1 MGVKSKEDNT
11 MSFFKEKKD
20 RKNEEKRM
28 KEYIREYIK
37 VCDTICYEDIYMKE
51 IIIQYDELI
60 PDMFISIPV
69 DSKTID
75 KVLYDI
81 YNRRLHKV
89 LLKFPNGLE
98 EKCKVDGKI
107 EKRIVDELNEITWE
121 EPLVKLKHYK
131 IDISL
136 FDLIAQDVKVYI
148 LDYDLEGI
156 DIDEDTRR

>member
-1 MGVKSKEDNT
+1 MG
-11 MSFFKEKKD
+11 FFKEKKD

-37 VCDTICYEDIYMKE
+37 VCDTIRYKDIYMKE

-81 YNRRLHKV
+81 YNRRLHEV

-136 FDLIAQDVKVYI
+136 FDLMAQDVKVYI

>member
-1 MGVKSKEDNT
+1 

-37 VCDTICYEDIYMKE
+37 VCDTIHYEDIYMKE

-69 DSKTID
+69 DNKIVD

-81 YNRRLHKV
+81 YNRRLHEI

-136 FDLIAQDVKVYI
+136 FDLMAQDVKVYI

>member
-1 MGVKSKEDNT
+1 MG
-11 MSFFKEKKD
+11 FFKERKD

-60 PDMFISIPV
+60 PDMFISISV
-69 DSKTID
+69 DNKEIN

-81 YNRRLHKV
+81 YNRRLHEV

-98 EKCKVDGKI
+98 EKCKVNGKI

-121 EPLVKLKHYK
+121 EPLVKLKYYK
-131 IDISL
+131 IDVSL

-148 LDYDLEGI
+148 LDYDLKGI
-156 DIDEDTRR
+156 DIDENTRR

>member
-1 MGVKSKEDNT
+1 MG
-11 MSFFKEKKD
+11 FFKEKKD

-37 VCDTICYEDIYMKE
+37 VCDTIHYEDIYMKE

-69 DSKTID
+69 DNKIVD

-81 YNRRLHKV
+81 YNRRLHEV

-136 FDLIAQDVKVYI
+136 FDLMAQDVKVYI

>member
-1 MGVKSKEDNT
+1 
-11 MSFFKEKKD
+11 MSFFKERKD

-37 VCDTICYEDIYMKE
+37 VCDTIRYEDIHMKE

-60 PDMFISIPV
+60 PDMFISISV
-69 DSKTID
+69 DNKEVNE
-75 KVLYDI
+75 VLYDI
-81 YNRRLHKV
+81 YNRRLHEV

-156 DIDEDTRR
+156 DIDENTRR

>member
-1 MGVKSKEDNT
+1 MG
-11 MSFFKEKKD
+11 FFKERKD
-20 RKNEEKRM
+20 KKNEEKRM

-60 PDMFISIPV
+60 PDMFINIPV
-69 DSKTID
+69 DNKNVNE
-75 KVLYDI
+75 VLYDI
-81 YNRRLHKV
+81 YNRRLHEV

-98 EKCKVDGKI
+98 EKCKVNGKI
-107 EKRIVDELNEITWE
+107 EKRIVDELNDVTWE

-148 LDYDLEGI
+148 LDYDLKGI
-156 DIDEDTRR
+156 DIDENTRR

>member
-1 MGVKSKEDNT
+1 MGL
-11 MSFFKEKKD
+11 FKERDK
-20 RKNEEKRM
+20 EKRM

-37 VCDTICYEDIYMKE
+37 VCDTIHYEDVYMKE

-60 PDMFISIPV
+60 PDMFINIPV
-69 DSKTID
+69 DNKTVD

-98 EKCKVDGKI
+98 EKCKVNGKI

-131 IDISL
+131 IDVSL

-148 LDYDLEGI
+148 LDYDLKGI
-156 DIDEDTRR
+156 DIDEDSRR

>member
-1 MGVKSKEDNT
+1 
-11 MSFFKEKKD
+11 MSFFKERKD

-69 DSKTID
+69 DNKIVD

-81 YNRRLHKV
+81 YNRRLHEV
-89 LLKFPNGLE
+89 LLKFPNELE
-98 EKCKVDGKI
+98 EKCKVSGKI

>member
-1 MGVKSKEDNT
+1 

-37 VCDTICYEDIYMKE
+37 VCDTIRYEDIYMKE

-69 DSKTID
+69 DSKTVD

-81 YNRRLHKV
+81 YNRRLHEV

-136 FDLIAQDVKVYI
+136 FDLMAQDVKVYI

>member
-1 MGVKSKEDNT
+1 

-37 VCDTICYEDIYMKE
+37 VCDTIHYEDIYMKE

-69 DSKTID
+69 DNKIVD

-81 YNRRLHKV
+81 YNRRLHEV

-136 FDLIAQDVKVYI
+136 FDLMAQDVKVYI

>member
-1 MGVKSKEDNT
+1 

-37 VCDTICYEDIYMKE
+37 VCDTIRYEDIYMKE

-81 YNRRLHKV
+81 YNRRLHEV

-107 EKRIVDELNEITWE
+107 EKRIVDELNEITCE

-148 LDYDLEGI
+148 VDYDLEGI

>member
-1 MGVKSKEDNT
+1 

-37 VCDTICYEDIYMKE
+37 VCDTIHYEDIYMKE

-69 DSKTID
+69 DNKIVD

-81 YNRRLHKV
+81 YNRRLHEV

-156 DIDEDTRR
+156 DIDENTRR

>member
-1 MGVKSKEDNT
+1 

-37 VCDTICYEDIYMKE
+37 VCDTIHYEDIYMKE

-69 DSKTID
+69 DNKIVD

-81 YNRRLHKV
+81 YNRRLHEV

-98 EKCKVDGKI
+98 EKCKIDGKI

>member
-1 MGVKSKEDNT
+1 
-11 MSFFKEKKD
+11 MSFFKERKD

-37 VCDTICYEDIYMKE
+37 VCDTIRYKDIYMKE

-69 DSKTID
+69 DNKEVNE
-75 KVLYDI
+75 VLYDI
-81 YNRRLHKV
+81 YNRRLHEV
-89 LLKFPNGLE
+89 LLKFPNRLE

-136 FDLIAQDVKVYI
+136 FDLMAQDVKVYI

>member
-1 MGVKSKEDNT
+1 MG
-11 MSFFKEKKD
+11 FFKERKD

-60 PDMFISIPV
+60 PDMFINITV
-69 DSKTID
+69 DNKEVNE
-75 KVLYDI
+75 VLYDI
-81 YNRRLHKV
+81 YNRKLHEV
-89 LLKFPNGLE
+89 LLKFPNGLQ
-98 EKCKVDGKI
+98 EKCKVNGKI

-136 FDLIAQDVKVYI
+136 FDLIAQNVKVYI
-148 LDYDLEGI
+148 LDYDLKGI
-156 DIDEDTRR
+156 DIDENTRR

>member
-1 MGVKSKEDNT
+1 MG
-11 MSFFKEKKD
+11 FFKEKKD

-37 VCDTICYEDIYMKE
+37 VCDTIRYEDIYMKE

-81 YNRRLHKV
+81 YNRRLHEV

-136 FDLIAQDVKVYI
+136 FDLMAQDVKVYI

>member
-1 MGVKSKEDNT
+1 MG
-11 MSFFKEKKD
+11 FFKEKKD

-37 VCDTICYEDIYMKE
+37 VCDTIRYEDIYMKE

-69 DSKTID
+69 DNKIVD
-75 KVLYDI
+75 EILYDI
-81 YNRRLHKV
+81 YNRRLHEV

-98 EKCKVDGKI
+98 EKCKVDEKI

>member
-1 MGVKSKEDNT
+1 MG
-11 MSFFKEKKD
+11 FFKERKD

-60 PDMFISIPV
+60 PDMFISITV
-69 DSKTID
+69 DNKD
-75 KVLYDI
+75 VNEVLYDI
-81 YNRRLHKV
+81 YNRRLHEV
-89 LLKFPNGLE
+89 LLKFPNGLK
-98 EKCKVDGKI
+98 EKCKVNGKI

-131 IDISL
+131 IDVSL
-136 FDLIAQDVKVYI
+136 FDLIAQNVKVYI
-148 LDYDLEGI
+148 LDYDLKGI
-156 DIDEDTRR
+156 DIDENTRR

>member
-1 MGVKSKEDNT
+1 

>member
-1 MGVKSKEDNT
+1 MG
-11 MSFFKEKKD
+11 FFKGRKD

-60 PDMFISIPV
+60 PDMFISISV
-69 DSKTID
+69 DNKNVNE
-75 KVLYDI
+75 VLYDI
-81 YNRRLHKV
+81 YNRRLHEV

-98 EKCKVDGKI
+98 EKCKVNGKI
-107 EKRIVDELNEITWE
+107 EKRIVDELNDVTWE

-131 IDISL
+131 IDVSL
-136 FDLIAQDVKVYI
+136 FDLIAQNVKVYI
-148 LDYDLEGI
+148 LDYDLKGI
-156 DIDEDTRR
+156 DIDENTRR

>member
-1 MGVKSKEDNT
+1 MG
-11 MSFFKEKKD
+11 FFKERKD

-37 VCDTICYEDIYMKE
+37 ICDTIHYEDIYMKE

-69 DSKTID
+69 DNKEVNE
-75 KVLYDI
+75 VLYDI
-81 YNRRLHKV
+81 YNRRLHEV

-98 EKCKVDGKI
+98 EKCKINGKI
-107 EKRIVDELNEITWE
+107 EKRIVDELNDVTWE

-131 IDISL
+131 IDVSL
-136 FDLIAQDVKVYI
+136 FDLIAQNVKVYI
-148 LDYDLEGI
+148 LDYDLKGI
-156 DIDEDTRR
+156 DIDENTRR

>member
-1 MGVKSKEDNT
+1 MG
-11 MSFFKEKKD
+11 FFKERKD

-60 PDMFISIPV
+60 PDMFISISV
-69 DSKTID
+69 DNKD
-75 KVLYDI
+75 VVEVLYDI
-81 YNRRLHKV
+81 YNRRLHEV

-98 EKCKVDGKI
+98 EKCKINGKI
-107 EKRIVDELNEITWE
+107 EKRIVDELNDITWE

-131 IDISL
+131 IDVSL
-136 FDLIAQDVKVYI
+136 FDLIAQNVKVYI
-148 LDYDLEGI
+148 LDYDLKGI
-156 DIDEDTRR
+156 DIDENTRR

>member
-1 MGVKSKEDNT
+1 

-37 VCDTICYEDIYMKE
+37 VCDTIRYEDIYMKE

-60 PDMFISIPV
+60 PDMFISISV
-69 DSKTID
+69 DNKIVD

-81 YNRRLHKV
+81 YNRRLHEV
-89 LLKFPNGLE
+89 LLKFPSGLE

>member
-1 MGVKSKEDNT
+1 MG
-11 MSFFKEKKD
+11 FFKEKKD

-69 DSKTID
+69 DNKIVD
-75 KVLYDI
+75 EVLYDI
-81 YNRRLHKV
+81 YNRRLHEV

-98 EKCKVDGKI
+98 EKCKIDGKI

>member
-1 MGVKSKEDNT
+1 

-37 VCDTICYEDIYMKE
+37 VCDTIHYEDIYMKE

-69 DSKTID
+69 DNKIVD

-81 YNRRLHKV
+81 YNRRLHEV

-136 FDLIAQDVKVYI
+136 FDLMAQDIKVYI